1 MINKQIIFL
10 RLGLISSRKEIFK
23 LLFIS
28 IFFLFKYDYRIIF
41 IININKLALIILLAV
56 NCDIISKL
64 SFYPKNVIKDNIYE

>member
-28 IFFLFKYDYRIIF
+28 IFFLFKYDYRIMF
-41 IININKLALIILLAV
+41 ITNINKLALIILLVV

-64 SFYPKNVIKDNIYE
+64 SFYPKNVIKDSIYE

>member
-1 MINKQIIFL
+1 MINKKIIFL

-64 SFYPKNVIKDNIYE
+64 SFYPKNVIKDSIYE

>member
-56 NCDIISKL
+56 ICDIISKL

>member
-10 RLGLISSRKEIFK
+10 RLGLISNRKEIFK

-28 IFFLFKYDYRIIF
+28 IFFLFKYDYRIMF
-41 IININKLALIILLAV
+41 TTNINKLALIILLAV

-64 SFYPKNVIKDNIYE
+64 SFYPKNVIKDSIYE

>member
-56 NCDIISKL
+56 SCDIISKL
-64 SFYPKNVIKDNIYE
+64 SFYLKNVIKDSIYE

>member
-23 LLFIS
+23 LLFIF

-56 NCDIISKL
+56 SCDIISKL
-64 SFYPKNVIKDNIYE
+64 SFYPKNVIKDSIYE

>member
-1 MINKQIIFL
+1 M

-28 IFFLFKYDYRIIF
+28 IFFLFKYDYRIMF
-41 IININKLALIILLAV
+41 TSNINKLALIILLAV

-64 SFYPKNVIKDNIYE
+64 SFYPKNVIKDSIYE

>member
-56 NCDIISKL
+56 ICDIISKL
-64 SFYPKNVIKDNIYE
+64 SFYPKNVIKDSIYE

>member
-64 SFYPKNVIKDNIYE
+64 SFYLKNVIKDSIYE

>member
-64 SFYPKNVIKDNIYE
+64 SFYPKNVIKDSIYE

>member
-41 IININKLALIILLAV
+41 IININKLALIILLA
-56 NCDIISKL
+56 KL
-64 SFYPKNVIKDNIYE
+64 

>member
-28 IFFLFKYDYRIIF
+28 IFFLFKYDYRIMF
-41 IININKLALIILLAV
+41 TTNINKLALIILLAV

-64 SFYPKNVIKDNIYE
+64 SFYPKNVIKDSIYE

>member
-41 IININKLALIILLAV
+41 IYYIININKLALIILLA
-56 NCDIISKL
+56 KL
-64 SFYPKNVIKDNIYE
+64 